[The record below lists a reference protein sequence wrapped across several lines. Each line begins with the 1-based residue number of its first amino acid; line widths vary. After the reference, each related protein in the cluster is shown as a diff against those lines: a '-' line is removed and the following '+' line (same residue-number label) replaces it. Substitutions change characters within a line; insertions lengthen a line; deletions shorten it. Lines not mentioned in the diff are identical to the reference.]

1 MEDVTNNQLAN
12 LHLGTHGFQCGTK
25 VEDVVRGE
33 QGSCHQQCFIWQ
45 QGLEGS
51 IKAHNVSQLRRH
63 VTGSVE
69 ADCKPGPS
77 TALTE
82 GEEDRLA
89 RHLLQMSE
97 MGFGLSRDTVMHLA
111 YQIVH
116 KAQRNHPFKHGKA
129 GRAWMDG
136 FLRHLLDWPFVLL
149 TLYHTVA

>member
-1 MEDVTNNQLAN
+1 MWSEESRVAATNSVLYDN
-12 LHLGTHGFQCGTK
+12 
-25 VEDVVRGE
+25 RGLRE
-33 QGSCHQQCFIWQ
+33 ASR
-45 QGLEGS
+45 LP
-51 IKAHNVSQLRRH
+51 NVSQLRRH

-77 TALTE
+77 TVLTE

-97 MGFGLSRDTVMHLA
+97 MGFGLSHDTVMHLA

-136 FLRHLLDWPFVLL
+136 FLRHLLD
-149 TLYHTVA
+149 